1 MNVTLFVTENLSP
14 FHQRL
19 PWKCRELRRAGK
31 IYSAFS
37 SKFILKI
44 QCTMNEL
51 PFSIKHGKD
60 LTSLYPDFVF
70 KEKQNKKRCS
80 RKSLVKQGQCVKS
93 KACQIV
99 LVTVY
104 QY

>member
-51 PFSIKHGKD
+51 PFSIEHGKD
-60 LTSLYPDFVF
+60 LASLYPDFVF
-70 KEKQNKKRCS
+70 KEKHIIRRDVAEKVLS
-80 RKSLVKQGQCVKS
+80 RRGNVSNLKLVR
-93 KACQIV
+93 
-99 LVTVY
+99 LFW
-104 QY
+104 